1 MKRTIII
8 LLGLL
13 SCMAVLSVI
22 GQKKVLSPKEERR
35 EVREK
40 RRAERIANYTK
51 SMDSLVLSRNFQ
63 FNPQTMQRQ
72 PAGPMRQIMNPEFS
86 VGVWDGTVD
95 VCLPYVK
102 GYVAPYYVTVLNY
115 TLPSVQGYTAEQT
128 HEGWMVT
135 FSSSMFTAS
144 TYTFTFE
151 IFTRTGGANLTI
163 TNPWVQPRAVHRYD
177 LAALLTACGT
187 VASGGRPLPTPH
199 VPSGAAR
206 GFCPK
211 RKPPRICAGRLYII

>member
-13 SCMAVLSVI
+13 SSMAVLSVI

-72 PAGPMRQIMNPEFS
+72 
-86 VGVWDGTVD
+86 
-95 VCLPYVK
+95 
-102 GYVAPYYVTVLNY
+102 
-115 TLPSVQGYTAEQT
+115 
-128 HEGWMVT
+128 
-135 FSSSMFTAS
+135 
-144 TYTFTFE
+144 
-151 IFTRTGGANLTI
+151 
-163 TNPWVQPRAVHRYD
+163 
-177 LAALLTACGT
+177 
-187 VASGGRPLPTPH
+187 RP
-199 VPSGAAR
+199 VRCVRS
-206 GFCPK
+206 
-211 RKPPRICAGRLYII
+211 

>member
-72 PAGPMRQIMNPEFS
+72 PAGP
-86 VGVWDGTVD
+86 GD

-163 TNPWVQPRAVHRYD
+163 TNPWYNPVQY
-177 LAALLTACGT
+177 TGT
-187 VASGGRPLPTPH
+187 ISQ
-199 VPSGAAR
+199 
-206 GFCPK
+206 
-211 RKPPRICAGRLYII
+211 LY